1 VYYSDLY
8 YQTLQNLPRYSRNK
22 DSQSSLALDIQI
34 LMEKAFGLSRDQF
47 WIMKQNQITDR
58 CQLRK
63 FYRYLERLKNHEPLA
78 YIIQEKQFYTA
89 SFFVNKHVLIP
100 RPETELIVEKAIDT
114 LTSPARV
121 LDIGAGSGNISI
133 VIALETGSM
142 VLAIEKDKKTFQVLC
157 RNIGIHRVKGQ
168 VIPQHSDLFPKKK
181 STFDLIVSNPP
192 YVSENE
198 WIDLPPHIRN
208 HEPKQALV
216 SGPSGYEIIEKI
228 ISRAKEYLKPTGKL
242 LIEIGYQQK
251 PVVEKLL
258 IDADFHHIDF
268 INDYGQI
275 PRIACAQP

>member
-100 RPETELIVEKAIDT
+100 RPETEFN
-114 LTSPARV
+114 
-121 LDIGAGSGNISI
+121 GIS
-133 VIALETGSM
+133 
-142 VLAIEKDKKTFQVLC
+142 D
-157 RNIGIHRVKGQ
+157 
-168 VIPQHSDLFPKKK
+168 
-181 STFDLIVSNPP
+181 
-192 YVSENE
+192 
-198 WIDLPPHIRN
+198 
-208 HEPKQALV
+208 
-216 SGPSGYEIIEKI
+216 
-228 ISRAKEYLKPTGKL
+228 
-242 LIEIGYQQK
+242 
-251 PVVEKLL
+251 
-258 IDADFHHIDF
+258 
-268 INDYGQI
+268 
-275 PRIACAQP
+275 